1 MRINGSAA
9 LLTVALAAA
18 AAGCASTGTP
28 QETDRHITMSGG
40 ASQTTL
46 DVNVHDTQS
55 ATSQDIPVTVVKA
68 FDALTPAYV
77 KLGIKDAAVVDNTGD
92 VYTIGARNM
101 RVHGTLAGVPMSAY
115 IDCGNAPMYNPANT
129 YDINFSA
136 TTYVTAN
143 SAGGST
149 LHTLILA
156 QATDPAANTQ
166 PVHCTSTG
174 GFEKKVAELVS
185 TEP

>member
-1 MRINGSAA
+1 
-9 LLTVALAAA
+9 
-18 AAGCASTGTP
+18 
-28 QETDRHITMSGG
+28 MSGD
-40 ASQTTL
+40 ASQPTL

-55 ATSQDIPVTVVKA
+55 ATNQDIPVTVVKA

-77 KLGIKDAAVVDNTGD
+77 KLGIKDAAVVDNTGGI
-92 VYTIGARNM
+92 YTIGARNV
-101 RVHGTLAGVPMSAY
+101 RVHGTLAGAPMSTY

-129 YDINFSA
+129 YDVNFSA

-156 QATDPAANTQ
+156 QATDPAANAQ
-166 PVHCTSTG
+166 PVHCVSSG
-174 GFEKKVAELVS
+174 GFEKKLAELVS
-185 TEP
+185 AEQ